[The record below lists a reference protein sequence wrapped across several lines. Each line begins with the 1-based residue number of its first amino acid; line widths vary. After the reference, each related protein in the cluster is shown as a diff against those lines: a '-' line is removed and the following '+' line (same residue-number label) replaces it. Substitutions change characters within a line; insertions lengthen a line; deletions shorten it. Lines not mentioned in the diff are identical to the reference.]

1 MGYYA
6 TMLDWDTHT
15 AKIKDVAEFEK
26 RRAAECEYGF
36 SPENLQITFGP
47 DGSVKKFE
55 LQEVDVKWYDE
66 QEFSALLRE
75 FLIDGYMRFWFIG
88 EDLEQWDWTVFPGIV
103 LDGNWEELN
112 ANFLYDIF
120 STSKASESQKAKVIE
135 KYCQYWNN
143 ILAKAKTNLKICR
156 KGGNV

>member
-36 SPENLQITFGP
+36 SPENLQISFGP
-47 DGSVKKFE
+47 DGSIKKFE

-103 LDGNWEELN
+103 LDKEWERLDAET
-112 ANFLYDIF
+112 FYDILDD
-120 STSKASESQKAKVIE
+120 SEASDKQKLKVIE
-135 KYCQYWNN
+135 NYCQYWNN
-143 ILAKAKTNLKICR
+143 LLTKAKANLKKCR
-156 KGGNV
+156 KDENV